1 MTRITADVL
10 IIGSGAA
17 GGVLAATLADL
28 SGKRI
33 VLVEKGGHYASDF
46 FSQREWDSGVLYA
59 GRGGRSTVDGAIV
72 VRGGECVGGGTTVN
86 YALALDPVQSVWARW
101 SAARE
106 LTGFSFDPAAADYG
120 VTGLNMASCLADVKA
135 RINVH
140 VPSDEE
146 INDNNR
152 VLERGLRALGLSAKR
167 FPLNMRGCLG
177 CGFCAEG
184 CAYDRKQSTLV
195 TYVPDAVAR
204 GVQLIHHCD
213 VERLLFERRRGALT
227 VTGVHAH
234 VRPTRAGSQPN
245 SVEAGSLDIRATV
258 VLVCGGSIESPTLLQ
273 RSGHPDPYDQ
283 IGRGLILHPGL
294 PIIGVMP
301 TRMTNYRGITGTV
314 YSDHFYESHG
324 FYYECLFGHPV
335 YGAVVV
341 PGIGPDH
348 FEVMRKFDRLAGF
361 GVMLVD
367 TAVGTNRVTWHPS
380 TGERRI
386 TYHLADGDK
395 ARLRVAASTAVNIMF
410 AAGAEEALLASQES
424 LGGLPSARF
433 RSASEASAIELLRFE
448 PYHTPISSAHCQAT
462 VKMGASSASSVVNAR
477 GESHQVRNL
486 IVCDSSVFPESCGAN
501 PMLSVMTLA
510 RYQGRRIVAEWD
522 RYAS

>member
-1 MTRITADVL
+1 VTRLTADVL

-17 GGVLAATLADL
+17 GGVLAATLAAL
-28 SGKRI
+28 PGMRV
-33 VLVEKGGHYASDF
+33 VLLEKGGHYTGEF
-46 FSQREWDSGVLYA
+46 FTQREWDSGVLYA
-59 GRGGRSTVDGAIV
+59 DRGARSTVDGAVV

-101 SAARE
+101 RNARE
-106 LTGFSFDPAAADYG
+106 LTGFSFDPEAADYG
-120 VTGLNMASCLADVKA
+120 VAGLNMASCLADVKT
-135 RINVH
+135 RIHVH
-140 VPSDEE
+140 TAEDEE

-152 VLERGLRALGLSAKR
+152 VLERGLRALGLSSKR
-167 FPLNMRGCLG
+167 FPLNMRGCIG

-184 CAYDRKQSTLV
+184 CTYDRKQSTLV
-195 TYVPDAVAR
+195 TYVPDAVAQ
-204 GVQLIHHCD
+204 GAQLIHHCE
-213 VERLLFERRRGALT
+213 VERLVFERRRGALT
-227 VTGVHAH
+227 VTGAHAS
-234 VRPTRAGSQPN
+234 VRRTRTGSQPN
-245 SVEAGSLDIRATV
+245 SVAAGPLDIRATV
-258 VLVCGGSIESPTLLQ
+258 VLVCCGSVESPALLQ
-273 RSGHPDPYDQ
+273 RSSHPDPHDQ

-294 PIIGVMP
+294 PVIGVMP
-301 TRMTNYRGITGTV
+301 TRMTNYRGITGTI

-348 FEVMRKFDRLAGF
+348 FELMRKYERLAGF

-367 TAVGTNRVTWHPS
+367 TPVETNRVQWHPPS
-380 TGERRI
+380 GERRI
-386 TYHLADGDK
+386 TYHVCDDDK
-395 ARLRVAASTAVNIMF
+395 ARLRVAARTAVDIMF
-410 AAGAEEALLASQES
+410 AAGAEEVLLASQEP
-424 LGGLPSARF
+424 LGHLPSPRF
-433 RSASEASAIELLRFE
+433 RSASEASAIEHLRFE

-462 VKMGASSASSVVNAR
+462 VKMGASRASSVVNAR

-486 IVCDSSVFPESCGAN
+486 LVCDSSVFPESCGAN

-510 RYQGRRIVAEWD
+510 RYQGRRILAEWD

>member
-1 MTRITADVL
+1 MTRMTADVL
-10 IIGSGAA
+10 IVGSGAA
-17 GGVLAATLADL
+17 GAVLAATLAD
-28 SGKRI
+28 SPGKRI
-33 VLVEKGGHYASDF
+33 VLLEKGGHYGSDF
-46 FSQREWDSGVLYA
+46 FGQREWDSGVLYA
-59 GRGGRSTVDGAIV
+59 GRGGRSTADGAIV

-86 YALALDPVQSVWARW
+86 YALALDPVQAVWARW
-101 SAARE
+101 RAARE
-106 LTGFSFDPAAADYG
+106 LAGFSFDPAAADYG
-120 VTGLNMASCLADVKA
+120 VEGLNMASCLADVKT

-140 VPSDEE
+140 TPEEDE
-146 INDNNR
+146 INGNNR
-152 VLERGLRALGLSAKR
+152 ALERGLAAMGFSSKR
-167 FPLNMRGCLG
+167 FPLNMRGCTG

-195 TYVPDAVAR
+195 TYVPDAVAS
-204 GVQLIHHCD
+204 GVRLIHHCE
-213 VERLLFERRRGALT
+213 VERLVFERRAGALT
-227 VTGVHAH
+227 VTGARAR
-234 VRPTRAGSQPN
+234 VRPTRTGSRPN
-245 SVEAGSLDIRATV
+245 SVEPGPLEIRATV
-258 VLVCGGSIESPTLLQ
+258 VLVCCGSIESPALLQ
-273 RSGHPDPYDQ
+273 RSGHADPNDQ

-294 PIIGVMP
+294 PVIGVMP
-301 TRMTNYRGITGTV
+301 TRTTNYRGITGTV

-348 FEVMRKFDRLAGF
+348 FELMRKYERLAGF

-367 TAVGTNRVTWHPS
+367 TAARGNRVSWHAPS
-380 TGERRI
+380 GEARI
-386 TYHLADGDK
+386 SYHLVEGDK
-395 ARLRVAASTAVNIMF
+395 ARLRFAAKTAVSVMF
-410 AAGAEEALLASQES
+410 AAGAEEVLLSSQEP
-424 LGGLPSARF
+424 LGRLPSARF
-433 RSASEASAIELLRFE
+433 RSAAEASAIEHLRFE

-462 VKMGASSASSVVNAR
+462 LKMGASPASSVVNAR

-486 IVCDSSVFPESCGAN
+486 LVCDSSVFPESCGTN

>member
-1 MTRITADVL
+1 MTRITADIL

-28 SGKRI
+28 PGKRI
-33 VLVEKGGHYASDF
+33 VLLEKGGHYGGDF
-46 FSQREWDSGVLYA
+46 FTQREWDTSVLYA
-59 GRGGRSTVDGAIV
+59 GRGARSTVDGAIV

-86 YALALDPVQSVWARW
+86 YALALDPVQAVWARW
-101 SAARE
+101 RAARE

-120 VTGLNMASCLADVKA
+120 VSGLNMASCLAEVRA

-140 VPSDEE
+140 TPGDEE

-152 VLERGLRALGLSAKR
+152 VLERGLRAMGLSSKR
-167 FPLNMRGCLG
+167 FPLNMRGCIG

-195 TYVPDAVAR
+195 TYVPDALAR
-204 GVQLIHHCD
+204 GVQLIHHCE
-213 VERLLFERRRGALT
+213 VERLIFERRAGALT
-227 VTGVHAH
+227 VTGAHAR
-234 VRPTRAGSQPN
+234 VRPTRTGSQPN
-245 SVEAGSLDIRATV
+245 SVEPGGLDIRATV
-258 VLVCGGSIESPTLLQ
+258 VLVCCGSIESPTLLQ
-273 RSGHPDPYDQ
+273 RSGHSDPHDQ

-294 PIIGVMP
+294 PVIGVMP
-301 TRMTNYRGITGTV
+301 TRTTNYRGITGTI

-348 FEVMRKFDRLAGF
+348 FDVMRKYERLAGF
-361 GVMLVD
+361 GVMLID
-367 TAVGTNRVTWHPS
+367 TAVGTNRVRWHPPS
-380 TGERRI
+380 GERRI
-386 TYHLADGDK
+386 SYHLADGDK
-395 ARLRVAASTAVNIMF
+395 ARLRVAAKTGVDIMF
-410 AAGAEEALLASQES
+410 AAGAEEVLLASQEP
-424 LGGLPSARF
+424 LGSLPSPRF
-433 RSASEASAIELLRFE
+433 RSASESSAVEYLRFE

-462 VKMGASSASSVVNAR
+462 VKMGASAASSVVNAR
-477 GESHQVRNL
+477 GESHHVRNL
-486 IVCDSSVFPESCGAN
+486 LVCDSSVFPDSCGAN